1 MRRAFALL
9 ALAAASAAWGADKP
23 TLEQCLATQGDAARL
38 ECYDRLHERTPA
50 PPPQASPVAP
60 AAVPASPAAA
70 TAPALVRHQAADDSL
85 AARWDLDGTNR
96 GFVEP
101 RPYRPMYA
109 LVGDWTNNINR
120 QPSSPSPGHT
130 VTSPLVLRPVEAK
143 YQISFKSKLAELPW
157 DVSAWAAYTQSSRW
171 QVYNPADSRPFRE
184 TNYEPELMLVKPL
197 DLDVPLAGGKLRMVS
212 IGYNH
217 QSNGRALPLS
227 RSWNRIVGTVIYE
240 NGEWT
245 AELQPWMRIHE
256 NLADDD
262 NPDISDYAGRGELRI
277 ARRFGTHFV
286 SLLLRHSL
294 RGGSRS
300 HGAAEL
306 DYVFPIPGYDAL
318 HGQLQVFS
326 GYAESMI
333 DYNVHQTRIGLGV
346 TIAGWQ

>member
-1 MRRAFALL
+1 MRTAVAVL
-9 ALAAASAAWGADKP
+9 ALAAASAAWAADKP
-23 TLEQCLATQGDAARL
+23 TLEECLATQGDTARL
-38 ECYDRLHERTPA
+38 QCYDRLHDRQP
-50 PPPQASPVAP
+50 AP
-60 AAVPASPAAA
+60 AAETGAAPVTAAPAA
-70 TAPALVRHQAADDSL
+70 PARAADVPPQLAGESL
-85 AARWDLDGTNR
+85 DARWDLDGTNR
-96 GFVEP
+96 GFGVP
-101 RPYRPMYA
+101 RPYRAMYA

-120 QPSSPSPGHT
+120 QPFSPSPDHT
-130 VTSPLVLRPVEAK
+130 VTSPLLLRPVEAK

-157 DVSAWAAYTQSSRW
+157 DVALWAAYTQSSRW
-171 QVYNPADSRPFRE
+171 QLYNAADSRPFRE
-184 TNYEPELMLVKPL
+184 TNYEPELMFVKPL
-197 DLDVPLAGGKLRMVS
+197 DAEVPLAGGKLRM
-212 IGYNH
+212 IALGYNH

-227 RSWNRIVGTVIYE
+227 RSWNRIVGTLIYE

-245 AELQPWMRIHE
+245 AEVRPWIRIHE

-294 RGGSRS
+294 RGGARS
-300 HGAAEL
+300 HGAAQL

-333 DYNVHQTRIGLGV
+333 DYNVRQTRIGLGV

>member
-1 MRRAFALL
+1 MRRALALL

-23 TLEQCLATQGDAARL
+23 TLDQCLATQEAAARL
-38 ECYDRLHERTPA
+38 DCYDRLHERQPSAPA
-50 PPPQASPVAP
+50 PSVALPATPPGDTKAP
-60 AAVPASPAAA
+60 PLIP
-70 TAPALVRHQAADDSL
+70 LRREDDSL
-85 AARWDLDGTNR
+85 NASWDLDGTNR

-101 RPYRPMYA
+101 RPYRAMYA

-120 QPSSPSPGHT
+120 QPTSPSPDHT
-130 VTSPLVLRPVEAK
+130 VTSPLVLRPVEVK

-171 QVYNPADSRPFRE
+171 QLYNAADSRPFRE

-197 DLDVPLAGGKLRMVS
+197 DLEVPLAGGKLRMVS
-212 IGYNH
+212 LGYNH

-227 RSWNRIVGTVIYE
+227 RSWNRIVGTLIYE

-245 AELQPWMRIHE
+245 TEVRPWVRIPE

-294 RGGSRS
+294 RGGARS
-300 HGAAEL
+300 HGAMQL